1 MHAYAQKAAWIGG
14 KRDTQIRNGQIR
26 NGERMIQTLYK
37 RLRDESRVPW
47 LVFYIGL
54 TIEILMVIV
63 DKSNYTN
70 PIEGYLFRV
79 TFLLFATKLV
89 FTGYERRE
97 WIVIVLLEAVGV
109 ISYRITGANDII
121 RIVTFVAAC
130 KDIPLK
136 QMLRYTF
143 YVTLTG
149 CLAIVLLSVTGIYGE
164 ISLTQVYGHESAETT
179 RYVGVEAAEET
190 RYTLGMGHPN
200 ALSCMF
206 LMLTA
211 LGVYV
216 YFAQMRWY
224 VYLFLMLL
232 DAGVYALTG
241 SKTSMLITTAFIA
254 GACVMTYCKFLRQKA
269 FAYVCGVLVLALCI
283 GFSVD
288 AAACAQ
294 RVRDAQWN
302 EFFYLDPRDNEHIVM
317 LGKIDR
323 YINGR
328 IISLTDSESN
338 DGMIQTWS
346 AFSCENNMNYY
357 FDMGWVK
364 LFYRY
369 GVIPGILYVT
379 ACLALLWQ
387 FYKRKDACGLVLFV
401 TLAIY
406 TVVEAHLISVY
417 VGRNY
422 LLMMMG
428 TMCALQPGQDG
439 KDMV

>member
-1 MHAYAQKAAWIGG
+1 MQTAAQKTAWCCS
-14 KRDTQIRNGQIR
+14 RNGTQMMQ
-26 NGERMIQTLYK
+26 NLYRK
-37 RLRDESRVPW
+37 LRDSRIPW
-47 LVFYIGL
+47 FLFYVGL
-54 TIEILMVIV
+54 TLELLIVIV
-63 DKSNYTN
+63 DKSNYIN

-79 TFLLFATKLV
+79 TFLLFAMKLV
-89 FTGYERRE
+89 LTGYDRKE
-97 WIVIVLLEAVGV
+97 WIAILALEAIGF
-109 ISYRITGANDII
+109 ISYRVTGDNDII

-130 KDIPLK
+130 KNIPLK
-136 QMLRYTF
+136 QMLRYAF
-143 YVTLTG
+143 YVTLAG
-149 CLAIVLLSVTGIYGE
+149 CTVIILLSVTGVYGE
-164 ISLTQVYGHESAETT
+164 ISLTQAYGHESAEET
-179 RYVGVEAAEET
+179 RYVGVEETEET

-216 YFAQMRWY
+216 YFEQMRWY
-224 VYLFLMLL
+224 IYLFLMLL
-232 DAGVYALTG
+232 NVGVYGLTG
-241 SKTSMLITTAFIA
+241 SKTSMLITTVFIA
-254 GACVMTYCKFLRQKA
+254 GSCVMTYWKTLRQKA
-269 FAYVCGVLVLALCI
+269 FMYLCGALVFVLCI

-302 EFFYLDPRDNEHIVM
+302 EFFYLNPRDNEHIVA

-328 IISLTDSESN
+328 IVSLTDSENN

-369 GVIPGILYVT
+369 GVIPGILYVA

-401 TLAIY
+401 TFAVY
-406 TVVEAHLISVY
+406 TVVEAHLISAY

-428 TMCALQPGQDG
+428 TMLCCEKVQDRRRT
-439 KDMV
+439 K

>member
-1 MHAYAQKAAWIGG
+1 MG
-14 KRDTQIRNGQIR
+14 
-26 NGERMIQTLYK
+26 TLYR
-37 RLRDESRVPW
+37 RLREESRIPW
-47 LVFYIGL
+47 LLFYAGL
-54 TIEILMVIV
+54 TMELLVVIV

-70 PIEGYLFRV
+70 PIEGYLFRI
-79 TFLLFATKLV
+79 TFLLFAAKILLTKYDLKEWAVIFV
-89 FTGYERRE
+89 F
-97 WIVIVLLEAVGV
+97 EAVGL

-130 KDIPLK
+130 KNIPLR
-136 QMLRYTF
+136 QMLQYVF
-143 YVTLTG
+143 YVTLAG
-149 CLAIVLLSVTGIYGE
+149 CLVIVLLSVTGIYGD
-164 ISLTQVYGHESAETT
+164 ISLTQAYGRESAEET
-179 RYVGVEAAEET
+179 RYIGEAAAEET

-216 YFAQMRWY
+216 WFDRMKWY
-224 VYLFLMLL
+224 LYLFLMLL
-232 DAGVYALTG
+232 NVGVYLLSG
-241 SKTSMLITTAFIA
+241 SKTSMIITTAFIV
-254 GACVMTYCKFLRQKA
+254 GAFVMSVSKKLREKKWIYLCGFLL
-269 FAYVCGVLVLALCI
+269 FGLCI

-288 AAACAQ
+288 AAVCAQ

-302 EFFYLDPRDNEHIVM
+302 EFFYENPRDNAHIVA

-323 YINGR
+323 FLSGR
-328 IISLTDSESN
+328 IVTLTDSAQN
-338 DGMIQTWS
+338 HGMIQTWS
-346 AFSCENNMNYY
+346 LFSKEDNMSYY

-369 GVIPGILYVT
+369 GVIPGVLYVA

-387 FYKRKDACGLVLFV
+387 FYKKRDACGLVLFV
-401 TLAIY
+401 AFAVY

-417 VGRNY
+417 IGRNY

-428 TMCALQPGQDG
+428 SVLWLENRGTDAPERRDS
-439 KDMV
+439 

>member
-1 MHAYAQKAAWIGG
+1 
-14 KRDTQIRNGQIR
+14 
-26 NGERMIQTLYK
+26 MIQALYK
-37 RLRDESRVPW
+37 RLRDESPIPVV
-47 LVFYIGL
+47 LFYLGL
-54 TIEILMVIV
+54 TIELLIVIV

-70 PIEGYLFRV
+70 PIEGCLFRI
-79 TFLLFATKLV
+79 TFLLFAMKLML
-89 FTGYERRE
+89 TRYDRKE
-97 WIVIVLLEAVGV
+97 WIGIAVLEAVGI

-130 KDIPLK
+130 RNIPLK

-143 YVTLTG
+143 YVTLAG
-149 CLAIVLLSVTGIYGE
+149 CLVIVLLSVTGIYGD
-164 ISLTQVYGHESAETT
+164 ISLTQAYGHESAETT

-206 LMLTA
+206 LMLTV

-224 VYLFLMLL
+224 IYLFLMLL
-232 DAGVYALTG
+232 NAGIYGLTG

-254 GACVMTYCKFLRQKA
+254 GACVMTYCRFIRQKA
-269 FAYVCGVLVLALCI
+269 FAYICGALVLAFCI

-288 AAACAQ
+288 AAANAQ

-302 EFFYLDPRDNEHIVM
+302 EFFYLNPMDNSHIVT

-328 IISLTDSESN
+328 IISLTDSENN

-346 AFSCENNMNYY
+346 AFSCENNMDYY

-369 GVIPGILYVT
+369 GVIPGVLYVI
-379 ACLALLWQ
+379 ACFALLWQ

-401 TLAIY
+401 ILAIY
-406 TVVEAHLISVY
+406 TVVEAHLISAY
-417 VGRNY
+417 IGRNY

-428 TMCALQPGQDG
+428 AMRTTGSRTG
-439 KDMV
+439 KGGL

>member
-1 MHAYAQKAAWIGG
+1 M
-14 KRDTQIRNGQIR
+14 
-26 NGERMIQTLYK
+26 RMIQKVY
-37 RLRDESRVPW
+37 RQLRDSRIPW
-47 LVFYIGL
+47 FLFYIGL
-54 TIEILMVIV
+54 TIELLIV
-63 DKSNYTN
+63 MIDKSNYTN
-70 PIEGYLFRV
+70 PIEGYLFRI
-79 TFLLFATKLV
+79 TFLLFAMKLV
-89 FTGYERRE
+89 LTGYDRKE
-97 WIVIVLLEAVGV
+97 WIGIVLLEAVGF
-109 ISYRITGANDII
+109 ISYRVTGANDMI

-130 KDIPLK
+130 KNIPLK

-143 YVTLTG
+143 YVTLAG
-149 CLAIVLLSVTGIYGE
+149 CLTIVLLSVTGIYGE
-164 ISLTQVYGHESAETT
+164 ISLTQAYGREAAETT

-190 RYTLGMGHPN
+190 RFTLGMGHPN

-224 VYLFLMLL
+224 LYLFLMLL
-232 DAGVYALTG
+232 NAGVYALTG

-254 GACVMTYCKFLRQKA
+254 GACAMTYCRVLRQKA
-269 FAYVCGVLVLALCI
+269 FAYICGALVLALCI

-288 AAACAQ
+288 AAVCAQ

-302 EFFYLDPRDNEHIVM
+302 EFFYLNPRDNSHIVA

-323 YINGR
+323 HINGR
-328 IISLTDSESN
+328 IISLTDSENN
-338 DGMIQTWS
+338 DGMIHTWS
-346 AFSCENNMNYY
+346 AFSCENNMNYF

-369 GVIPGILYVT
+369 GVIPGILYVG

-401 TLAIY
+401 TFAIY
-406 TVVEAHLISVY
+406 TVVEAHLVSAYI
-417 VGRNY
+417 GRNY

-428 TMCALQPGQDG
+428 TMLLMQQKQQAELYQDSRRTG
-439 KDMV
+439 KDTL